1 MYCQKCGTQNPE
13 GANNCQNCG
22 APLNATPAKPKKKK
36 TGLIIGIV
44 AVIAV
49 IAIIGS
55 IGGGGDKKTD
65 TSSSADTS
73 ASTSAAVA
81 TTEKKA
87 DAKFVVKLGETK
99 VIKDYEG
106 KPTLLVNY
114 SFTNN
119 SDKKQSFMVA
129 IKDAAFQDGIGLND
143 AITMGNEYD
152 SELQM
157 KEIMP
162 GKTLN
167 VQAAYVLDDTTT
179 PVEIQISE
187 LISFDDE
194 LIDTF
199 TVNLK

>member
-65 TSSSADTS
+65 TSSAGE
-73 ASTSAAVA
+73 STSAASA
-81 TTEKKA
+81 
-87 DAKFVVKLGETK
+87 AKSETAKDFEVKLKSSFATDDG
-99 VIKDYEG
+99 EG
-106 KPTLLVNY
+106 KPVLVVTYEFKN
-114 SFTNN
+114 T
-119 SDKKQSFMVA
+119 SDTKASWMIVVDDTA
-129 IKDAAFQDGIGLND
+129 LQDGIGLNKTFTSYGID
-143 AITMGNEYD
+143 GYNSD
-152 SELQM
+152 NQQ

-162 GKTLN
+162 GKTLE
-167 VQAAYVLDDTTT
+167 VQEAYYLNDETTQ
-179 PVEIQISE
+179 VEIQIEPSFSLNDE
-187 LISFDDE
+187 IYETFKIDLI
-194 LIDTF
+194 
-199 TVNLK
+199 

>member
-65 TSSSADTS
+65 TSSSGDTS

-187 LISFDDE
+187 LISFNDE